1 MCCSSWQNII
11 YIVNDQDALVHTKIN
26 KDKKAMP
33 YLTYIINHYYNLA
46 FIIVFLYS
54 HRNGYPEGWHT
65 DANNYNNV
73 NSINTLNIDFV

>member
-1 MCCSSWQNII
+1 
-11 YIVNDQDALVHTKIN
+11 
-26 KDKKAMP
+26 MP
-33 YLTYIINHYYNLA
+33 YLIYIINHYYNLA